1 MSGSSFRLRP
11 VHIVIVSALVI
22 LAGLFLLLAYF
33 LISGNDEGALSANV
47 TPTFPSPTEAITSN
61 LLPET
66 ASPTP
71 LPSAVS
77 SSAPEAGPSIT
88 PTPKPTNLT
97 PAITTSTGAAST
109 FTATPS
115 PTITPTALPWMPV
128 DEVEVEVIL
137 DGLTLEQKIG
147 QMLMIGLPGPFLDDV
162 TQRRIVDLG
171 VGGVIFLERN
181 TTSPEQVR
189 ELTLSMQNLA
199 VNQGPGLPLF
209 IGWNHEGGSVVRRA
223 AGLTQFPPNMAV
235 GVASQP
241 ETAFDIGQATAEEML
256 SLGVNMNFAPVLDVN
271 TEPANP
277 VIGLR
282 SYGDIPELV
291 AAHGQNYIQGQQQ
304 TGVIAVAKHFPG
316 HGGVDVD
323 SHLALPTLNSSL
335 ESLMQRELPPFQA
348 ALEADVAAVM
358 VAHLQIPALD
368 PSGRPASLSD
378 EIVNGLLRE
387 QLGFEGVIMT
397 DALGMKAITDQYS
410 FEEGAIQAV
419 LAGND
424 MLLTVETSDQP
435 ERIYQALLDAVE
447 AGRISEAQIDDS
459 VRRLIRLKLAAP
471 INPGPAGPLL
481 PNQEVHQTLAENL
494 GQEAVKLLQDEFG
507 WLPFPVSS
515 RIVLVTP
522 NKMNPGPTAGDQ
534 KSALGEKLAG
544 RGLSVTELFYNHESS
559 ADIASIQSQALSLA
573 QSADVYLVVTWDAI
587 LRYAHHQETAQENLV
602 NALLATGKPVVVVF
616 GQLPYDAE
624 RVSNAPVQIAMYGD
638 TDGQIEGLVHL
649 LLGLD

>member
-1 MSGSSFRLRP
+1 MRDSPPRLRP
-11 VHIVIVSALVI
+11 VHIVIVAALVI
-22 LAGLFLLLAYF
+22 LIGLFLLLAYF
-33 LISGNDEGALSANV
+33 LISGNDGGSQSANLA
-47 TPTFPSPTEAITSN
+47 PTISSAALTATSN
-61 LLPET
+61 LLSER
-66 ASPTP
+66 ASPAP
-71 LPSAVS
+71 PSPTRPS
-77 SSAPEAGPSIT
+77 SEPEPAPSIT
-88 PTPKPTNLT
+88 PTPKPTNPT
-97 PAITTSTGAAST
+97 PPITTTPEATLT

-115 PTITPTALPWMPV
+115 PTISQSTLPWYPV
-128 DEVEVEVIL
+128 DEAEVEAIL
-137 DGLTLEQKIG
+137 GRLTLEQKVG
-147 QMLMIGLPGPFLDDV
+147 QMLMVGLPGPFLDDV
-162 TQRRIVDLG
+162 TRQRIVDLG

-189 ELTLSMQNLA
+189 EFTQAMQSLA
-199 VNQGPGLPLF
+199 INQGPGLPLF
-209 IGWNHEGGSVVRRA
+209 IGWNQEGGSVIRRA
-223 AGLTQFPPNMAV
+223 AGLTQFPANMAV
-235 GVASQP
+235 GLAGQP

-291 AAHGQNYIQGQQQ
+291 AAYGQNYIQGQQQ
-304 TGVIAVAKHFPG
+304 AGVIDVAKHFPG

-348 ALEADVAAVM
+348 ALDADVAAVM
-358 VAHLQIPALD
+358 VAHIQIPSLD

-378 EIVNGLLRE
+378 EIINGLLRDR
-387 QLGFEGVIMT
+387 LGFDGVIMT

-424 MLLTVETSDQP
+424 MLLSVETSDQP
-435 ERIYQALLDAVE
+435 ERIHQALLGAVQD
-447 AGRISEAQIDDS
+447 GRISEAQIDDS

-481 PNQEVHQTLAENL
+481 PNQEVHRTLAENL
-494 GQEAVKLLQDEFG
+494 GREAVKLLQDESD
-507 WLPFPVSS
+507 WLPLTASS
-515 RIVLVTP
+515 RIVLITP
-522 NKMNPGPTAGDQ
+522 DKMNPGPTTGDQ
-534 KSALGEKLAG
+534 KSALGEKLAE
-544 RGLSVTELFYNHESS
+544 RGLNVTELFYNHESPE
-559 ADIASIQSQALSLA
+559 DIASIQSQALSLA
-573 QSADVYLVVTWDAI
+573 PSADVYLVVTWDAI

-602 NALLATGKPVVVVF
+602 NALLTTGKPVVVVF

-624 RVSNAPVQIAMYGD
+624 RLPDVPAQIAMYGD
-638 TDGQIEGLVHL
+638 TAGQIEGVVSL
-649 LLGLD
+649 LLDSG